1 MKFYSVI
8 YNAIEDVEASMKGM
22 LKPIYEEVALG
33 SAEIRQVFRS
43 SRFGNIAGSIV
54 RSGIIKRG
62 TKARLVRDGVVV
74 ANELSIESLRREKDD
89 VTEGERRRSASALKS
104 ATGLIRSE
112 VGKALG
118 IRLTPTISFQLDSLP
133 TTARSIE
140 DALAQAQVRDAAI
153 ARAAEGASYAG
164 DANPYRTKDE
174 DEDAATSDS
183 AASAES
189 SESADSAESSESAA
203 SSDSAESAASP
214 EEAVH
219 EQDVF
224 ADEQDGGIDNRQ
236 IAALQAQAMAE
247 AAQADAQGRSSHD
260 QL

>member
-1 MKFYSVI
+1 MADPARARRVADRIHKTVAQVLERRIKDPRLGFVTITDVRVTGDLQQATVFYTV
-8 YNAIEDVEASMKGM
+8 YG
-22 LKPIYEEVALG
+22 
-33 SAEIRQVFRS
+33 
-43 SRFGNIAGSIV
+43 
-54 RSGIIKRG
+54 
-62 TKARLVRDGVVV
+62 
-74 ANELSIESLRREKDD
+74 
-89 VTEGERRRSASALKS
+89 TEGERRRSASALKS

-140 DALAQAQVRDAAI
+140 DALAQAQARDAAI

-174 DEDAATSDS
+174 DEDAATSDN

-189 SESADSAESSESAA
+189 SESA
-203 SSDSAESAASP
+203 DSAESAASP

-224 ADEQDGGIDNRQ
+224 ADEQEGGVDNRQ

>member
-1 MKFYSVI
+1 MADPARARRVADRIHKNVAQVLERRIKDPRLGFVTITDVRVTGDLQQATVFYTV
-8 YNAIEDVEASMKGM
+8 YG
-22 LKPIYEEVALG
+22 
-33 SAEIRQVFRS
+33 
-43 SRFGNIAGSIV
+43 
-54 RSGIIKRG
+54 
-62 TKARLVRDGVVV
+62 
-74 ANELSIESLRREKDD
+74 
-89 VTEGERRRSASALKS
+89 TEGERRRSASALKS

-140 DALAQAQVRDAAI
+140 DALAQAQARDAAI

-174 DEDAATSDS
+174 DEDAASSDSGES

-189 SESADSAESSESAA
+189 GESA
-203 SSDSAESAASP
+203 DSAESAASP
-214 EEAVH
+214 EEAEH

-224 ADEQDGGIDNRQ
+224 ADEQEGGVDNRQ

>member
-1 MKFYSVI
+1 MADPARARRVADRIHKTVAQVLERRIKDPRLGFVTITDVRVTGDLQQATVFYTV
-8 YNAIEDVEASMKGM
+8 YG
-22 LKPIYEEVALG
+22 
-33 SAEIRQVFRS
+33 
-43 SRFGNIAGSIV
+43 
-54 RSGIIKRG
+54 
-62 TKARLVRDGVVV
+62 
-74 ANELSIESLRREKDD
+74 
-89 VTEGERRRSASALKS
+89 TEGERRRSASALKS

-189 SESADSAESSESAA
+189 SESAA
-203 SSDSAESAASP
+203 SAESAASP
-214 EEAVH
+214 EEAEH

-224 ADEQDGGIDNRQ
+224 ADEQEGGVDNRQ
-236 IAALQAQAMAE
+236 IATLQAQAMAE

>member
-1 MKFYSVI
+1 MADPARARRVADRIHKTVAQVLERRIKDPRLGFVTITDVRVTGDLQQATVFYTV
-8 YNAIEDVEASMKGM
+8 YG
-22 LKPIYEEVALG
+22 
-33 SAEIRQVFRS
+33 
-43 SRFGNIAGSIV
+43 
-54 RSGIIKRG
+54 
-62 TKARLVRDGVVV
+62 
-74 ANELSIESLRREKDD
+74 
-89 VTEGERRRSASALKS
+89 TEGERRRSASALKS

-140 DALAQAQVRDAAI
+140 DALAQAQARDAAI

-174 DEDAATSDS
+174 DEDAATSDN

-189 SESADSAESSESAA
+189 GESA
-203 SSDSAESAASP
+203 DSAESAASP
-214 EEAVH
+214 EEAEH

-224 ADEQDGGIDNRQ
+224 ADEQEGGVDNRQ

>member
-1 MKFYSVI
+1 MADPARARRVADRIHKTVAQVLERRIKDPRLGFVTITDVRVTGDLQQATVFYTV
-8 YNAIEDVEASMKGM
+8 YG
-22 LKPIYEEVALG
+22 
-33 SAEIRQVFRS
+33 
-43 SRFGNIAGSIV
+43 
-54 RSGIIKRG
+54 
-62 TKARLVRDGVVV
+62 
-74 ANELSIESLRREKDD
+74 
-89 VTEGERRRSASALKS
+89 TEGERRRSASALKS

-140 DALAQAQVRDAAI
+140 DALAQAQARDAAI

-174 DEDAATSDS
+174 DEDEDAASSDS

-189 SESADSAESSESAA
+189 SESAA
-203 SSDSAESAASP
+203 SAESAASP

-224 ADEQDGGIDNRQ
+224 ADEQEGGVDNRQ

>member
-1 MKFYSVI
+1 MADPARARRVADRIHKTVAQVLERRIKDPRLGFVTITDVRVTGDLQQATVFYTV
-8 YNAIEDVEASMKGM
+8 YG
-22 LKPIYEEVALG
+22 
-33 SAEIRQVFRS
+33 
-43 SRFGNIAGSIV
+43 
-54 RSGIIKRG
+54 
-62 TKARLVRDGVVV
+62 
-74 ANELSIESLRREKDD
+74 
-89 VTEGERRRSASALKS
+89 TEGERRRSASALKS

-140 DALAQAQVRDAAI
+140 DALAQAQARDAAI

-189 SESADSAESSESAA
+189 SESADSAES
-203 SSDSAESAASP
+203 AASP

-224 ADEQDGGIDNRQ
+224 ADEQEGGVDNRQ

>member
-1 MKFYSVI
+1 MADPARARRVADRIHKTVAQVLERRIKDPRLGFVTITDVRVAGDLQQATVFYTV
-8 YNAIEDVEASMKGM
+8 YG
-22 LKPIYEEVALG
+22 
-33 SAEIRQVFRS
+33 
-43 SRFGNIAGSIV
+43 
-54 RSGIIKRG
+54 
-62 TKARLVRDGVVV
+62 
-74 ANELSIESLRREKDD
+74 
-89 VTEGERRRSASALKS
+89 TEGERRRSASALKS

-140 DALAQAQVRDAAI
+140 DALAQAQARDAAI

-189 SESADSAESSESAA
+189 SESAA
-203 SSDSAESAASP
+203 SAESAASP

-224 ADEQDGGIDNRQ
+224 ADEQDGGVDNRQ

>member
-1 MKFYSVI
+1 MADPARARRVADRIHKTVAQVLERRIKDPRLGFVTITDVRVTGDLQQATVFYTV
-8 YNAIEDVEASMKGM
+8 YG
-22 LKPIYEEVALG
+22 
-33 SAEIRQVFRS
+33 
-43 SRFGNIAGSIV
+43 
-54 RSGIIKRG
+54 
-62 TKARLVRDGVVV
+62 
-74 ANELSIESLRREKDD
+74 
-89 VTEGERRRSASALKS
+89 TEGERRRSASALKS

-140 DALAQAQVRDAAI
+140 DALAQAQARDAAI

-174 DEDAATSDS
+174 DEDAA
-183 AASAES
+183 
-189 SESADSAESSESAA
+189 

-224 ADEQDGGIDNRQ
+224 ADEQEGGVDNRQ

-247 AAQADAQGRSSHD
+247 AAQADDQGRSSHD

>member
-1 MKFYSVI
+1 MADPARARRVADRIHKTVAQVLERRIKDPRLGFVTITDVRVTGDLQQATVFYTV
-8 YNAIEDVEASMKGM
+8 YG
-22 LKPIYEEVALG
+22 
-33 SAEIRQVFRS
+33 
-43 SRFGNIAGSIV
+43 
-54 RSGIIKRG
+54 
-62 TKARLVRDGVVV
+62 
-74 ANELSIESLRREKDD
+74 
-89 VTEGERRRSASALKS
+89 TEGERRRSASALKS

-140 DALAQAQVRDAAI
+140 DALAQAQARDAAI

-174 DEDAATSDS
+174 DEDAATSDN

-189 SESADSAESSESAA
+189 SESAA
-203 SSDSAESAASP
+203 SAESAASP
-214 EEAVH
+214 EEVEH

-224 ADEQDGGIDNRQ
+224 ADEQEGGVDNRQ

-247 AAQADAQGRSSHD
+247 AAQADAEGRSSHD

>member
-1 MKFYSVI
+1 MADPARARRVADRIHKTVAQVLERRIKDPRLGFVTITDVRVTGDLQQATVFYTV
-8 YNAIEDVEASMKGM
+8 YG
-22 LKPIYEEVALG
+22 
-33 SAEIRQVFRS
+33 
-43 SRFGNIAGSIV
+43 
-54 RSGIIKRG
+54 
-62 TKARLVRDGVVV
+62 
-74 ANELSIESLRREKDD
+74 
-89 VTEGERRRSASALKS
+89 TEGERRRSASALKS

-140 DALAQAQVRDAAI
+140 DALAQAQARDAAI

-174 DEDAATSDS
+174 DEDAASSDSGES

-189 SESADSAESSESAA
+189 GESA
-203 SSDSAESAASP
+203 DSAESAASP
-214 EEAVH
+214 EEAMH

-224 ADEQDGGIDNRQ
+224 ADEQEGGVDNRQ
-236 IAALQAQAMAE
+236 IAALQAQAMSE
-247 AAQADAQGRSSHD
+247 AAQADAESRSSHD

>member
-1 MKFYSVI
+1 MADPARARRVADRIHKTVAQVLERRIKDPRLGFVTITDVRVTGDLQQATVFYTV
-8 YNAIEDVEASMKGM
+8 YG
-22 LKPIYEEVALG
+22 
-33 SAEIRQVFRS
+33 
-43 SRFGNIAGSIV
+43 
-54 RSGIIKRG
+54 
-62 TKARLVRDGVVV
+62 
-74 ANELSIESLRREKDD
+74 
-89 VTEGERRRSASALKS
+89 TEGERRRSASALKS

-140 DALAQAQVRDAAI
+140 DALAQAQARDAAI

-174 DEDAATSDS
+174 DEDAATSDN

-189 SESADSAESSESAA
+189 SESAA
-203 SSDSAESAASP
+203 SAESAASP
-214 EEAVH
+214 EEVEH

-224 ADEQDGGIDNRQ
+224 ADEQDGGVDNRQ

-247 AAQADAQGRSSHD
+247 AAQADAESRSSHD

>member
-1 MKFYSVI
+1 MADPARARRVADRIHKTVAQVLERRIKDPRLGFVTITDVRVTGDLQQATVFYTV
-8 YNAIEDVEASMKGM
+8 YG
-22 LKPIYEEVALG
+22 
-33 SAEIRQVFRS
+33 
-43 SRFGNIAGSIV
+43 
-54 RSGIIKRG
+54 
-62 TKARLVRDGVVV
+62 
-74 ANELSIESLRREKDD
+74 
-89 VTEGERRRSASALKS
+89 TEGERRRSASALKS

-140 DALAQAQVRDAAI
+140 DALAQAQARDAAI

-174 DEDAATSDS
+174 DEDATSSD
-183 AASAES
+183 
-189 SESADSAESSESAA
+189 SAA

-224 ADEQDGGIDNRQ
+224 ADEQEGGVDNRQ

>member
-1 MKFYSVI
+1 MADPARARRVADRIHKTVAQVLERRIKDPRLGFVTITDVRVTGDLQQATVFYTV
-8 YNAIEDVEASMKGM
+8 YG
-22 LKPIYEEVALG
+22 
-33 SAEIRQVFRS
+33 
-43 SRFGNIAGSIV
+43 
-54 RSGIIKRG
+54 
-62 TKARLVRDGVVV
+62 
-74 ANELSIESLRREKDD
+74 
-89 VTEGERRRSASALKS
+89 TEGERRRSASALKS

-133 TTARSIE
+133 NTARSIE
-140 DALAQAQVRDAAI
+140 DALAQAQARDAAI

-174 DEDAATSDS
+174 DEDATSSDS
-183 AASAES
+183 G
-189 SESADSAESSESAA
+189 ESAA

-214 EEAVH
+214 EEVEH

-224 ADEQDGGIDNRQ
+224 ADEQDGGVDNRQ

-247 AAQADAQGRSSHD
+247 AAQADAEGRSSHD

>member
-1 MKFYSVI
+1 MADPARARRVADRIHKTVAQVLERRIKDPRLGFVTITDVRVTGDLQQATVFYTV
-8 YNAIEDVEASMKGM
+8 YG
-22 LKPIYEEVALG
+22 
-33 SAEIRQVFRS
+33 
-43 SRFGNIAGSIV
+43 
-54 RSGIIKRG
+54 
-62 TKARLVRDGVVV
+62 
-74 ANELSIESLRREKDD
+74 
-89 VTEGERRRSASALKS
+89 TEGERRRSASALKS

-140 DALAQAQVRDAAI
+140 DALAQAQARDAAI

-164 DANPYRTKDE
+164 EANPYRTKDE
-174 DEDAATSDS
+174 DEDAATSDNGES

-189 SESADSAESSESAA
+189 GESA
-203 SSDSAESAASP
+203 DSAESAASP
-214 EEAVH
+214 EEAEH

-224 ADEQDGGIDNRQ
+224 ADEQDGGVDNRQ

>member
-1 MKFYSVI
+1 MADPARARRVADRIHKTVAQVLERRIKDPRLGFVTITDVRVTGDLQQATVFYTV
-8 YNAIEDVEASMKGM
+8 YG
-22 LKPIYEEVALG
+22 
-33 SAEIRQVFRS
+33 
-43 SRFGNIAGSIV
+43 
-54 RSGIIKRG
+54 
-62 TKARLVRDGVVV
+62 
-74 ANELSIESLRREKDD
+74 
-89 VTEGERRRSASALKS
+89 TEGERRRSASALKS

-140 DALAQAQVRDAAI
+140 DALAQAQARDAAI

-164 DANPYRTKDE
+164 EANPYRTKDE
-174 DEDAATSDS
+174 GEDAASSDS

-189 SESADSAESSESAA
+189 SESA
-203 SSDSAESAASP
+203 DSAESAASP

-224 ADEQDGGIDNRQ
+224 ADEQEGGVDNRQ

>member
-1 MKFYSVI
+1 MADPARARRVADRIHKTVAQVLERRIKDPRLGFVTITDVRVTGDLQQATVFYTV
-8 YNAIEDVEASMKGM
+8 YG
-22 LKPIYEEVALG
+22 
-33 SAEIRQVFRS
+33 
-43 SRFGNIAGSIV
+43 
-54 RSGIIKRG
+54 
-62 TKARLVRDGVVV
+62 
-74 ANELSIESLRREKDD
+74 
-89 VTEGERRRSASALKS
+89 TEGERRRSASALKS

-133 TTARSIE
+133 TIARSIE
-140 DALAQAQVRDAAI
+140 DALAQAQARDAAI

-174 DEDAATSDS
+174 DEDAT
-183 AASAES
+183 
-189 SESADSAESSESAA
+189 

-214 EEAVH
+214 EEAMH

-224 ADEQDGGIDNRQ
+224 ADEQEGGVDNRQ

-247 AAQADAQGRSSHD
+247 AAQADAESRSSHD

>member
-1 MKFYSVI
+1 MADPDRARRVADRIHKTVAQVLERRIKDPRLGFVTITDVRVTGDLQQATVFYTV
-8 YNAIEDVEASMKGM
+8 YG
-22 LKPIYEEVALG
+22 
-33 SAEIRQVFRS
+33 
-43 SRFGNIAGSIV
+43 
-54 RSGIIKRG
+54 
-62 TKARLVRDGVVV
+62 
-74 ANELSIESLRREKDD
+74 
-89 VTEGERRRSASALKS
+89 TEGERRRSASALKS

-140 DALAQAQVRDAAI
+140 DALAQAQARDAAI

-174 DEDAATSDS
+174 DEDEDAASSDS

-189 SESADSAESSESAA
+189 SESAA
-203 SSDSAESAASP
+203 SAESAASP

-224 ADEQDGGIDNRQ
+224 ADEQEGGVDNRQ